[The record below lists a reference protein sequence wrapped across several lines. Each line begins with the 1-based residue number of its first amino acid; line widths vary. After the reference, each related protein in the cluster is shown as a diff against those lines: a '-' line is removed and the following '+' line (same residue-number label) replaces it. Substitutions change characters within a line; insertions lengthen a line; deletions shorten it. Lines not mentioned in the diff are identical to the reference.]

1 MNFNQSEGV
10 FLELTPTTKPMNS
23 GKQCLPLDCA
33 LFGLRSLVPFE
44 RCVLFWL
51 ARQFKP
57 PEMANELKIEMTP
70 FIWVKG
76 KDVPFICG
84 ADF

>member
-1 MNFNQSEGV
+1 MY
-10 FLELTPTTKPMNS
+10 
-23 GKQCLPLDCA
+23 
-33 LFGLRSLVPFE
+33 
-44 RCVLFWL
+44 VLFWL
-51 ARQFKP
+51 ARQLKP